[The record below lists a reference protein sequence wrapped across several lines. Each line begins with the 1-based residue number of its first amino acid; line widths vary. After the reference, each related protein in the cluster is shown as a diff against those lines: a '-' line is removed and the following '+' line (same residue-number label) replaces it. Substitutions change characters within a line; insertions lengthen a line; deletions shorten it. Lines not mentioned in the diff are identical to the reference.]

1 MTTGSCFVCDIPT
14 TNLCSSCKSVSYCN
28 KEHQKKVRSKHY
40 TQYQLSAPNPSP
52 LFRSQ
57 DWKSHK
63 EYCLKVKAAGDNTFD
78 AILFAV
84 NETKPRLIKIPWE
97 LIPGDKDDP
106 TPWQKLDNS
115 IWFKKPN
122 SFVRTI
128 YVHRWGINGPRLQ
141 HSLCFEYDDNSL
153 INGLPLNR
161 CVESVTKGKAGH
173 PWCGNLLALR
183 MEGSYDFYKSVDME
197 EDLKPLVTYLEEYGK
212 VMPGDQY
219 QQDGSA

>member
-1 MTTGSCFVCDIPT
+1 MFLIQVIVTKSIRKRWGPNIIPS
-14 TNLCSSCKSVSYCN
+14 TNCLY
-28 KEHQKKVRSKHY
+28 
-40 TQYQLSAPNPSP
+40 LAPPP
-52 LFRSQ
+52 LFCSQ

-63 EYCLKVKAAGDNTFD
+63 EYCLKIKAAGDNTFD

-84 NETKPRLIKIPWE
+84 NETKPRLIKIPWD
-97 LIPGDKDDP
+97 LIPGDEDDP

-128 YVHRWGINGPRLQ
+128 YVHCWGINGPRLQ
-141 HSLCFEYDDNSL
+141 HSLCFDYDDNSL

-161 CVESVTKGKAGH
+161 CVESVTRGKAGH
-173 PWCGNLLALR
+173 PWCGNLLVLR
-183 MEGSYDFYKSVDME
+183 MGGSYDFYKSVDME

-219 QQDGSA
+219 RQDGSA